1 MRVPRSPKSPQRAE
15 RRVTRAIKITLAH
28 IEEHD
33 PKLGGV
39 LRDGIETGQFL
50 SYTPKSHQKRRKGG
64 SSAKLS
70 IKGRGLK
77 PRQARGGS
85 RSTTLG
91 PKGAGLKNGT
101 SD

>member
-1 MRVPRSPKSPQRAE
+1 MRVPRSPKNPQSAE
-15 RRVTRAIKITLAH
+15 QRVTRAIKIALAQ
-28 IEEHD
+28 IEERD

-64 SSAKLS
+64 LSAKLS

-77 PRQARGGS
+77 PR
-85 RSTTLG
+85 
-91 PKGAGLKNGT
+91 
-101 SD
+101 